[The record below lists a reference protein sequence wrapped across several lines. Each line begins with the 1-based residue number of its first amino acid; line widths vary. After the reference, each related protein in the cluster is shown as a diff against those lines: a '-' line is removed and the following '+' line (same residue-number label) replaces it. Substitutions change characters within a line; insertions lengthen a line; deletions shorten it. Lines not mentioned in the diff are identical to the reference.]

1 MDDKAMPPSAA
12 PHRSAW
18 IGILAALAVTLAVVL
33 RLLLP
38 FVSVVLLALVAVGL
52 LVPAHRQLA
61 RALHGERRVAAG
73 LICLVL
79 VVALLLPLFVIAREV
94 SQEAL
99 NFYQLS
105 VAQFTEENIR
115 EAIVEH
121 QDLLDSANRVLR
133 PLGLAVTREDVY
145 TGLPAL
151 GARLGRFLY
160 EQGLSMAKGLVRFVI
175 SFLIWLIVVYFLL
188 VDGARLRQWLY
199 QVLPLPAAEQDM
211 LRRRFMDMASSL
223 VVGNGVA
230 AVIQATIGGVLF
242 AVLGLP
248 APAVW
253 GTVMWVLAFIPVIGI
268 SLVYIPAFF
277 LLLLVGENAK
287 AFAILIPLMIVATV
301 VEYWLKP
308 ALVGRRAQ
316 LHTLLVLLS
325 LLGGLEAFGPVGLLL
340 GPLMMTAFLTL
351 VSIYHEHYRP
361 YIPTPRLRPGG
372 HFFED
377 DE

>member
-242 AVLGLP
+242 AALGLP

>member
-38 FVSVVLLALVAVGL
+38 FVSVMLLALVAVGL

>member
-230 AVIQATIGGVLF
+230 AIIQATIGGVLF

>member
-1 MDDKAMPPSAA
+1 MEDKATTPAAA

-33 RLLLP
+33 RLLLS
-38 FVSVVLLALVAVGL
+38 FASVMLLALVAVGL
-52 LVPAHRQLA
+52 LAPAHRELA
-61 RALHGERRVAAG
+61 RVLGGERRVAAG
-73 LICLVL
+73 VICVVL

-151 GARLGRFLY
+151 GTRLGRFLY
-160 EQGLSMAKGLVRFVI
+160 EQGLSMAKGLVQFVI

-188 VDGARLRQWLY
+188 VDGTRLRQWLY
-199 QVLPLPAAEQDM
+199 QVLPLPAGEQDM

-230 AVIQATIGGVLF
+230 AVIQAGIGGVLF
-242 AVLGLP
+242 ALLGLP

-287 AFAILIPLMIVATV
+287 AFAVLLPLMIVATV
-301 VEYWLKP
+301 AEYWLKP

-325 LLGGLEAFGPVGLLL
+325 LLGGLEAFGPVGILL

>member
-38 FVSVVLLALVAVGL
+38 FVSVMLLALVAVGL
-52 LVPAHRQLA
+52 LAPAHRQLA
-61 RALHGERRVAAG
+61 RALGGERRVAAG

-99 NFYQLS
+99 SFYQLS

-188 VDGARLRQWLY
+188 VDGARLRQWLV

-287 AFAILIPLMIVATV
+287 AFAVLIPLMIVATV
-301 VEYWLKP
+301 AEYWLKP

-361 YIPTPRLRPGG
+361 FIPTPRLRPGG